1 MADLPICCFGGCRL
15 EIRTRNLI
23 IWAGIFAAAFLISLI
38 IFLARPGR
46 TDQYVLFFPSETT
59 DEWIGEARNI
69 HHTREIEKSIQA
81 LLQELALGPITL
93 RLEPALPKGT
103 GVRSVLF
110 RERTVYLDFTAHL
123 AVPETGFQVS
133 FSEMLAG
140 VKKSVLYNFPTVDE
154 VVIYVDGAPTDF

>member
-1 MADLPICCFGGCRL
+1 L

-23 IWAGIFAAAFLISLI
+23 IWAGVFVAAFLISLI

-46 TDQYVLFFPSETT
+46 TDQFVLFFPSETT

-103 GVRSVLF
+103 GVRSVLL
-110 RERTVYLDFTAHL
+110 RERTVYLNFTAHL
-123 AVPETGFQVS
+123 AVLEAGFQIS
-133 FSEMLAG
+133 FDAMLAG
-140 VKKSVLYNFPTVDE
+140 VRKSVLYNFPTIDE
-154 VVIYVDGAPTDF
+154 VVIYVDGASTELY

>member
-1 MADLPICCFGGCRL
+1 MEL
-15 EIRTRNLI
+15 RTRNLI
-23 IWAGIFAAAFLISLI
+23 IWVAIFTAAFLISLI

-69 HHTREIEKSIQA
+69 HHTRDIEASVKS

-93 RLEPALPKGT
+93 RFEPALPKGT
-103 GVRSVLF
+103 GVQSVLI
-110 RERTVYLDFTAHL
+110 RERTAYLDFTPHL
-123 AVPETGFQVS
+123 AVPENAFQIS

-140 VKKSVLYNFPTVDE
+140 VKKSVLYNFPAIE
-154 VVIYVDGAPTDF
+154 KAIIYIDGVSTDL